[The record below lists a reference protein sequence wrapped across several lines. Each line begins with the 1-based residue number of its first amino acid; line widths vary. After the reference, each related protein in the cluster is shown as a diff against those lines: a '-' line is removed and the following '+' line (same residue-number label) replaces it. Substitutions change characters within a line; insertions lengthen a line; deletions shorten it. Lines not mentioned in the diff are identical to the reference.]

1 MLLGIFQFHFGYLIF
16 QNIPLSSFLSSYL
29 CMVVI
34 MPFLLNLYF
43 YIWDFW
49 WSVAKFIDILRK
61 QILIFCLLLFFFYF
75 MYLFSNT
82 YYLFPSNIGSSL
94 LFTPCPSFLTC
105 KSYWG
110 LFYGLLYFLVCLR
123 RICMSICYI
132 MLFNY
137 SIFCWFS
144 AYSIIDSGYW
154 NLQPS

>member
-1 MLLGIFQFHFGYLIF
+1 MHFSISFWLPNFSKYSLVILF
-16 QNIPLSSFLSSYL
+16 IILSLHDGNHAFSF
-29 CMVVI
+29 
-34 MPFLLNLYF
+34 
-43 YIWDFW
+43 
-49 WSVAKFIDILRK
+49 KFIFLYLSLLVK
-61 QILIFCLLLFFFYF
+61 CCQIHWYFKEANFDFLPFILFFFYF

-94 LFTPCPSFLTC
+94 LFTPCPSSLTC

-110 LFYGLLYFLVCLR
+110 LFYGLLYSLVCLR

-144 AYSIIDSGYW
+144 VYSIIDSGYW
-154 NLQPS
+154 NIQPS